1 MPRGRGGLLWEEGRV
16 QKEVM
21 RTQDGPLEVTKVF
34 TGGGGVGWRSQRK
47 LKGLETAG
55 WNQLLARFQCQE
67 REASG

>member
-1 MPRGRGGLLWEEGRV
+1 
-16 QKEVM
+16 M